1 MSEFLFKEK
10 VSDSLFS
17 LAFHPSAPY
26 YIKGFSNGRV
36 TATKYSEETGKLE
49 DIWTTKRHKGSCRS
63 IVYDYSGEHVYTVG
77 TDQVIKKAASLTGV
91 VDVKTS
97 KGMEAKPSCM
107 AVNENFL
114 AVGDDDACLSIYN
127 LKDLSV
133 VKTFPMI
140 QDGFISS
147 ITPLTHKNKYQF
159 VTSGDSKLVHVDI
172 RKGVLKESEDQEDEI
187 LCGCMAGE
195 KTGVFGMSEGVLTLW
210 NEYWEDQ
217 QNRIRL
223 TKDTVDCIIGG
234 EDDDIVFAGCG
245 DGIVREVNVR
255 TCKIVNQYMHSKEAV
270 DMLDFDYNYHLVSAD
285 TDIIKVWKKK
295 EELEKD
301 SDDDVEEEEEEKSK
315 KRKKK
320 TKSKTKKLARIQNAP
335 IKGISAF
342 TDL

>member
-10 VSDSLFS
+10 ISDSLFS

-26 YIKGFSNGRV
+26 YVKGMSTGRV
-36 TATKYSEETGKLE
+36 TATKYSEEDGKLE
-49 DIWTTKRHKGSCRS
+49 ELWTTKRHKGSCRG
-63 IVYDYSGEHVYTVG
+63 IVYDYTGESVYTVG
-77 TDQVIKKAASLTGV
+77 TDRVVKKAVGLTGV

-97 KGMEAKPSCM
+97 KGMEADPSCV
-107 AVNENFL
+107 AVNDSFL
-114 AVGDDDACLSIYN
+114 AVGDDSACLSIYD
-127 LKDLSV
+127 LKDLKV
-133 VKTFPMI
+133 VKTFPAL
-140 QDGFISS
+140 QEGFISS

-159 VTSGDSKLVHVDI
+159 VTSGDSKLVHIDI

-210 NEYWEDQ
+210 NEFWEDQ

-223 TKDTVDCIIGG
+223 SKDTVDCVIGG

-255 TCKIVNQYMHSKEAV
+255 TCKIINQYMHSKEAV
-270 DMLDFDYNYHLVSAD
+270 DMLDFDYNYHLVTAD
-285 TDIIKVWKKK
+285 TDMIKVWKKK
-295 EELEKD
+295 DELDEESE
-301 SDDDVEEEEEEKSK
+301 VEEEKSK
-315 KRKKK
+315 KRRKKVK
-320 TKSKTKKLARIQNAP
+320 TKSKTKKLARIQTDQ

-342 TDL
+342 DDL